1 MGMCGFA
8 GTRDDTPAAF
18 SNYASIYDTV
28 AQSHTIAAPGVCIL
42 STVTGPSK

>member
-8 GTRDDTPAAF
+8 GTRDDTPASF
-18 SNYASIYDTV
+18 SNYASAYDTV

-42 STVTGPSK
+42 STVTGPSG